1 MVGAGQLARMTHQA
15 AISLG
20 TSLRLLADTAADSAA
35 LVAPGVELGD
45 YHSLPD
51 LLAFSE
57 TCDVVTFDHVAGLG
71 KGEQVRQAVVVAE
84 LDARR
89 HQRGAVGS
97 GVGQQPQRRTEGD
110 RGLVR
115 HPGQLAGTDHAEH
128 RQPDAEPNRKLAAQM
143 PSSRAI
149 SMRCTSDVPSPI
161 SRILESRQCRATGYS
176 FMKP

>member
-57 TCDVVTFDHVAGLG
+57 TCDVVTFDHEHVPNEHLRALVDKGIAVRPGPHRDPLVDQRPQVLVRHVLVVEGDPVAGLG
-71 KGEQVRQAVVVAE
+71 KGEQVRTAMVVAE

-89 HQRGAVGS
+89 HQRGAV
-97 GVGQQPQRRTEGD
+97 
-110 RGLVR
+110 
-115 HPGQLAGTDHAEH
+115 
-128 RQPDAEPNRKLAAQM
+128 
-143 PSSRAI
+143 
-149 SMRCTSDVPSPI
+149 
-161 SRILESRQCRATGYS
+161 
-176 FMKP
+176 